1 MTKDKD
7 IYRYARDIKAQV
19 DAMKNYYINAKIKA
33 DSDHKNEIN
42 ECHKRI
48 ERLKD
53 GMCTTITIALIG
65 WLSAIGLFL
74 RAILN

>member
-7 IYRYARDIKAQV
+7 IYRYARDIKTQV
-19 DAMKNYYINAKIKA
+19 DAMKNCYADAKIKA
-33 DSDHKNEIN
+33 DQTHNRELDK
-42 ECHKRI
+42 CHKRI

-53 GMCTTITIALIG
+53 GMLTAITIALIG

-74 RAILN
+74 GAILN